1 MTEQLA
7 TLGALVVLTAAIGV
21 WWSARQ
27 GAVRAP
33 ARGAA
38 AEGGIDWSEAGVTL
52 GSRTT
57 FVQFSAEVCAPCRA
71 TARVLGELASAYPG
85 VTHRELDVDDN
96 LGLVRQLSV
105 LRTPTVLVLDPSG
118 REVAR
123 LSGAVSRTRAR
134 EALEAGERGAP
145 PPHGAPEPGVANPSE
160 MNNERRA

>member
-1 MTEQLA
+1 MTAQLA
-7 TLGALVVLTAAIGV
+7 TLGALLVLTAVIGL

-38 AEGGIDWSEAGVTL
+38 AEGGIDWAEYGVAL

-71 TARVLGELASAYPG
+71 TARVLGELASAHAG

-96 LGLVRQLSV
+96 LGLVRELSV

-123 LSGAVSRTRAR
+123 LSGAVSRAHAR
-134 EALEAGERGAP
+134 EALAVGTAGKGGVPAPGGA
-145 PPHGAPEPGVANPSE
+145 HEHATDR
-160 MNNERRA
+160 ERRA